1 MKLWE
6 KVNNVTGNSSKA
18 RFLVEDLNIASKWLV
33 NSLPERFL
41 WSVATDTSGDS
52 NQEGLEGQSS
62 LATSAIGNGSS
73 VAYDRILAVYRFD
86 KGKKRICQEVKDSMA
101 YAFEESSSV
110 MGATNM
116 FPKYYKL
123 NGRVYIKPD
132 PDYNASTTDTYSY
145 SDVDGNGISIAVKS
159 ESNDASY
166 SSGDKGV
173 VVYAAP
179 PLVDENTDSWVL
191 VEYENIIIMYAG
203 ALDSMKKSS
212 TLRDSSASE
221 ISTISSTLLAQY
233 QSNFPTYAPP
243 TAPAAKTLTLSGSV
257 PAFGNSLDYDPP
269 LFPSIVPFI
278 DSNSYSNETLDTSSI
293 QLDVSDLSVNIEPL
307 VSDLQL
313 SLETGS
319 GENLDM
325 SVLDLDLDLDGLYAP
340 ELPSEPDIASVSLS
354 LPSPPVVQPLT
365 YSAPSGY
372 TMDVDGI
379 STTSISPLPTL
390 DMPVFTF
397 DVSGYDDAIG
407 KAKKFI
413 HENQTF
419 DDGASGTVSAFG
431 AGYELYDED
440 TEQVSNAL
448 QLASQEVS
456 RAGSELSK
464 QSQLLSDYQAK
475 VQSESTKFSSD
486 LNKFQQDVAKRTQDA
501 SVKLNA
507 YKAEQSDSSNDYQA
521 KLSQYQ
527 QDVSRYQNEAS
538 TKINEYQQNINT
550 LLQEYS
556 QVSGQRLAKSQAE
569 WNSRIQ
575 KATQKIQKAGVEL
588 TRITN
593 KLQVERVKLEEF
605 QSKIQVFQ
613 QKAQI
618 EISKFENELNKRIQ
632 KYNLEFQNTVSEFS
646 AKVNQALSKYQA
658 ESQHSIAKFTS
669 QAQQSLAEFSAKLQ
683 ATMGEF
689 SAKVDKYV
697 KENQQLIAK
706 FQADVNQ
713 DIQRYSADVQSET
726 AKFSAKS
733 TEAKKYLDEAGLRL
747 QIAGDYTQK
756 SEQVWSRAQTL
767 YQWAMN
773 ELKSATGA
781 TVASPEQQSAQ
792 RTEEGKSS

>member
-52 NQEGLEGQSS
+52 NQEGLEGLNSS
-62 LATSAIGNGSS
+62 GSRTIGNGSS

-101 YAFEESSSV
+101 YAFEEASSL

-132 PDYNASTTDTYSY
+132 PDFNASTADNYSY
-145 SDVDGNGISIAVKS
+145 DDVDGNVITILKTS
-159 ESNDASY
+159 ETNDGNY
-166 SSGDKGV
+166 TSGDKGV

-221 ISTISSTLLAQY
+221 ITNISSTLLAQY

-243 TAPAAKTLTLSGSV
+243 TAPAAKTLSLSGSV
-257 PAFGNSLDYDPP
+257 PVFGNSLEYDPP
-269 LFPSIVPFI
+269 LFPSIVPFV
-278 DSNSYSNETLDTSSI
+278 DSDAYSNETLNTSSI

-354 LPSPPVVQPLT
+354 LPSPPVVQPIT

-372 TMDVDGI
+372 TMDKSGLDDTLITG
-379 STTSISPLPTL
+379 LPVL

-397 DVSGYDDAIG
+397 DTSGYDDAID
-407 KAKKFI
+407 KAKKFV

-419 DDGASGTVSAFG
+419 DSETALS
-431 AGYELYDED
+431 AGYELFDED

-448 QLASQEVS
+448 QIASQEVS

-464 QSQLLSDYQAK
+464 QGQLLSDYQAK
-475 VQSESTKFSSD
+475 VQSESTKFSSN
-486 LNKFQQDVAKRTQDA
+486 LNKFQQDIAKRTQDA
-501 SVKLNA
+501 STKLNA
-507 YKAEQSDSSNDYQA
+507 YKAEQADSSTEYQA

-569 WNSRIQ
+569 WNARIQ

-593 KLQVERVKLEEF
+593 KLQVERAKLEEF

-613 QKAQI
+613 QKAQV

-669 QAQQSLAEFSAKLQ
+669 QAQQSLAEFNAKLQ

-697 KENQQLIAK
+697 KENQQIIAK
-706 FQADVNQ
+706 FQAEVNQ
-713 DIQRYSADVQSET
+713 DIQRYNADVQSET

-756 SEQVWSRAQTL
+756 SEQVWSRAQTM

>member
-52 NQEGLEGQSS
+52 NQEGLEGLNSS
-62 LATSAIGNGSS
+62 GARTIGNGSS

-101 YAFEESSSV
+101 YAFEEASSL

-132 PDYNASTTDTYSY
+132 PDFNASTADNYTYD
-145 SDVDGNGISIAVKS
+145 DVDGNVITILKTS
-159 ESNDASY
+159 ETNDGNY
-166 SSGDKGV
+166 TSGDKGV

-221 ISTISSTLLAQY
+221 ITNISSTLLAQY

-243 TAPAAKTLTLSGSV
+243 TAPAAKTLDLSGSV
-257 PAFGNSLDYDPP
+257 PTFSNSLEYDPP
-269 LFPSIVPFI
+269 AFPSIVPFV
-278 DSNSYSNETLDTSSI
+278 DSDVYSNETLNTSSI

-319 GENLDM
+319 GQNLDM

-354 LPSPPVVQPLT
+354 LPSPPVVQPIT

-372 TMDVDGI
+372 TMDKSGLDDTLITG
-379 STTSISPLPTL
+379 LPVL

-397 DVSGYDDAIG
+397 DTSGYDDAID
-407 KAKKFI
+407 KAKKFV

-419 DDGASGTVSAFG
+419 ESETALS
-431 AGYELYDED
+431 AGYELFDED

-448 QLASQEVS
+448 QIASQEVS

-464 QSQLLSDYQAK
+464 QGQLLSDYQAK
-475 VQSESTKFSSD
+475 VQSESTKFSSN
-486 LNKFQQDVAKRTQDA
+486 LNKFQQDIAKRTQDA
-501 SVKLNA
+501 STKLNA
-507 YKAEQSDSSNDYQA
+507 YKAEQADSSTEYQA

-569 WNSRIQ
+569 WNARIQ

-593 KLQVERVKLEEF
+593 KLQVERAKLEEF

-613 QKAQI
+613 QKAQV

-669 QAQQSLAEFSAKLQ
+669 QAQQSLAEFNAKLQ

-697 KENQQLIAK
+697 KENQQIIAK
-706 FQADVNQ
+706 FQAEVNQ
-713 DIQRYSADVQSET
+713 DIQRYNADVQSET

-756 SEQVWSRAQTL
+756 SEQVWSRAQTM

>member
-41 WSVATDTSGDS
+41 WSVATDTTGDS
-52 NQEGLEGQSS
+52 NQEGLEGQNSS
-62 LATSAIGNGSS
+62 ASSVLGNGSS

-101 YAFEESSSV
+101 YAFEEESSLL
-110 MGATNM
+110 GATNM

-132 PDYNASTTDTYSY
+132 PDYNASTSSAYSY
-145 SDVDGNGISIAVKS
+145 TDVDGNTISVSIKS
-159 ESNDASY
+159 SANDADY

-221 ISTISSTLLAQY
+221 ITNISSTLLAQY

-243 TAPAAKTLTLSGSV
+243 IAPAAKTLTLSGSV
-257 PAFGNSLDYDPP
+257 PSFGDSLEYDPP
-269 LFPSIVPFI
+269 VFPSIVPFI
-278 DSNSYSNETLDTSSI
+278 DSDSYSNETLDTSSI

-319 GENLDM
+319 GQNLDM

-354 LPSPPVVQPLT
+354 LPSPPVVQPIT

-372 TMDVDGI
+372 TMDRTGLDDTLI
-379 STTSISPLPTL
+379 TELPVL

-397 DVSGYDDAIG
+397 DSSGYDEAIE
-407 KAKKFI
+407 KAKKFV

-419 DDGASGTVSAFG
+419 GGETALS
-431 AGYELYDED
+431 AGYELFDED

-464 QSQLLSDYQAK
+464 QGQLLSDYQAK
-475 VQSESTKFSSD
+475 VQSESTKFSSN
-486 LNKFQQDVAKRTQDA
+486 LNKFQQDIAKRTQDA
-501 SVKLNA
+501 STKLNA
-507 YKAEQSDSSNDYQA
+507 YKAEQADSSTEYQA

-569 WNSRIQ
+569 WNARIQ

-593 KLQVERVKLEEF
+593 KLQVERAKLEEF

-613 QKAQI
+613 QKAQV

-669 QAQQSLAEFSAKLQ
+669 QAQQSLAEFNTKLQ

-697 KENQQLIAK
+697 KENQQIIAK
-706 FQADVNQ
+706 FQAEVNQ
-713 DIQRYSADVQSET
+713 DIQRYNADVQSET

-756 SEQVWSRAQTL
+756 SEQVWSRAQTM

>member
-52 NQEGLEGQSS
+52 NQEGLEGLNSS
-62 LATSAIGNGSS
+62 GSRTIGNGSS

-101 YAFEESSSV
+101 YAFEEASSL

-132 PDYNASTTDTYSY
+132 PDFNASTADNYTYD
-145 SDVDGNGISIAVKS
+145 DVDGNVITILKTS
-159 ESNDASY
+159 ETNDGNY
-166 SSGDKGV
+166 TSGDKGV

-221 ISTISSTLLAQY
+221 ITNISSILLAQY

-243 TAPAAKTLTLSGSV
+243 TAPAAKTLSLSGSV
-257 PAFGNSLDYDPP
+257 PIFGNSLEYDPP
-269 LFPSIVPFI
+269 LFPSIVPFV
-278 DSNSYSNETLDTSSI
+278 DSDAYSNETLNTSSI

-354 LPSPPVVQPLT
+354 LPSPPVVQPIT

-372 TMDVDGI
+372 TMDKSGLDDTLITG
-379 STTSISPLPTL
+379 LPVL

-397 DVSGYDDAIG
+397 DTSGYDDAID
-407 KAKKFI
+407 KAKKFV

-419 DDGASGTVSAFG
+419 DSETALS
-431 AGYELYDED
+431 AGYELFDED

-448 QLASQEVS
+448 QIASQEVS

-464 QSQLLSDYQAK
+464 QGQLLSDYQAK
-475 VQSESTKFSSD
+475 VQSESTKFSSN
-486 LNKFQQDVAKRTQDA
+486 LNKFQQDIAKRTQDA
-501 SVKLNA
+501 STKLNA
-507 YKAEQSDSSNDYQA
+507 YKAEQADSSTEYQA

-569 WNSRIQ
+569 WNARIQ

-593 KLQVERVKLEEF
+593 KLQVERAKLEEF

-613 QKAQI
+613 QKAQV

-669 QAQQSLAEFSAKLQ
+669 QAQQSLAEFNAKLQ

-697 KENQQLIAK
+697 KENQQIIAK
-706 FQADVNQ
+706 FQAEVNQ
-713 DIQRYSADVQSET
+713 DIQRYNADVQSET

-756 SEQVWSRAQTL
+756 SEQVWSRAQTM